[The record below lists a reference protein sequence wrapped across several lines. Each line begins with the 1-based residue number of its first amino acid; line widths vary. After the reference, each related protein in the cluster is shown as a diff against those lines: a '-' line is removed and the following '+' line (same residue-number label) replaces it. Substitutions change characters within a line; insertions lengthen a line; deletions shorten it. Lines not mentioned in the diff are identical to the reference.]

1 MSVQGQ
7 KEFARH
13 RGQKQWTLEIPMKIH
28 NENDIVRRGTRE
40 PDVQQEVPN
49 FSILGLLIGALVALL
64 IFWIFV
70 ILIWV

>member
-1 MSVQGQ
+1 MSDASQ
-7 KEFARH
+7 KEITRY
-13 RGQKQWTLEIPMKIH
+13 RSQRQWTLEIPMKIH

-64 IFWIFV
+64 IFWMFV